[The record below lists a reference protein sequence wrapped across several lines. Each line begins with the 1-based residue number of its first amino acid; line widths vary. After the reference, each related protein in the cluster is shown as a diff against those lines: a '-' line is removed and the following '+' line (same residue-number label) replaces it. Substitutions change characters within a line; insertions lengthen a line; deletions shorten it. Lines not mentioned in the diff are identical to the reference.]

1 MLRLAELLGPSC
13 FIMPRFT
20 SFNVLDWWYCRNENR
35 AWNPHRMGKV
45 HLMWPKWILNFFIRS
60 LYKHLMLLKK
70 KTSTTFFFISK
81 VLEMRNTSVAIRRS
95 FWALTSNWI
104 TCTSSSVKTLR
115 YQLPAEEICHGAT
128 SINLCCHILSV
139 GLNSINSWAIQL
151 LQVKHKGRGCQAE
164 AFAAQKQVCASHPHF
179 YWALSTGLYFLTLY
193 RDRAVL

>member
-20 SFNVLDWWYCRNENR
+20 SFNVLDWWYCRNKNR

-45 HLMWPKWILNFFIRS
+45 HLMWPKWILNFFIRN
-60 LYKHLMLLKK
+60 LYKHLMLFKK
-70 KTSTTFFFISK
+70 KNLHHFFFFISK

-104 TCTSSSVKTLR
+104 TCTSSSAGVKPLR

-128 SINLCCHILSV
+128 SINLCHILKGWIKLYQFHAAPLKFEQASYFRWSARAE
-139 GLNSINSWAIQL
+139 GARQSL
-151 LQVKHKGRGCQAE
+151 LLHRSKFVPHPPIFIKPCLL
-164 AFAAQKQVCASHPHF
+164 AFIF
-179 YWALSTGLYFLTLY
+179 
-193 RDRAVL
+193 